1 VRPQSLFSSTQLAN
15 YNQKRLGPPKRFNLA
30 DQGFRQLPDMN
41 MHQDWQ
47 AIRSLL
53 PFILQ
58 FKWRVLA
65 ALGLLLLAK
74 LANVGIP
81 LALKQAV
88 DALDPQQQDIIY
100 LPVLMLVTYG
110 ILRLAST
117 LFSELRDA
125 LFAKV
130 IFRTVRRIA
139 TAIFRHLHRLSLR
152 FHLHR
157 QTGAISRDIE
167 RGSRGISFLLNFM
180 IFNIVPTIVEIA
192 LVSIILLVNY
202 DAIFTFITTG
212 TILLY
217 IIYTL
222 LVTEWRMRFRRAMNE
237 MDSQANNQAVDSL
250 LNYETVKYFNNE
262 TLELKQYDNKLAGW
276 EKSAIRNQTS
286 LAALN
291 IGQGIIIAG
300 GLTILMLLAGQ
311 GVVAGQ
317 LTLGD
322 LVLVNAYLLQLYLPL
337 GFLGFV
343 YREIRHSLADMERMF
358 SLMREQEEIVDLPE
372 ARPLSVQQGQIRFE
386 NICFAYQPDRPIL
399 QNVSFDIQAGCK
411 LAIVGASGSG
421 KSTIVRLLYRFYD
434 PQQGRILIDN
444 QDIRTVTQ
452 HSLREA
458 VGIVPQDTVLFND
471 SIYHNIAY
479 GRPDASE
486 DEVIMAAKQACLHR
500 FISRLPEGYQTLVG
514 ERGLKLSGGE
524 KQRIA
529 IARTLLK
536 NPAIMVFDEA
546 TSALDSHSEQA
557 IVQEM
562 QSISRHKTTL
572 VIAHRLSTIVD
583 ADRILVMDEGR
594 ICESGTHL
602 QLLQLAGRYA
612 AMWALQQ
619 QEKLYSHPTQ

>member
-1 VRPQSLFSSTQLAN
+1 MKTQ
-15 YNQKRLGPPKRFNLA
+15 
-30 DQGFRQLPDMN
+30 
-41 MHQDWQ
+41 QDWQ

-53 PFILQ
+53 PFIWQ
-58 FKWRVLA
+58 FKGRVLF
-65 ALGLLLLAK
+65 ALGLLILAK
-74 LANVGIP
+74 LANVGVP
-81 LALKQAV
+81 LALKEAI

-100 LPVLMLVTYG
+100 LPVIMLVAYG
-110 ILRLAST
+110 ILRLASSV
-117 LFSELRDA
+117 FSELRDA

-130 IFRTVRRIA
+130 IFRSVRRIA
-139 TAIFRHLHRLSLR
+139 TSIFRHLHRLSLR
-152 FHLHR
+152 FHLQR
-157 QTGAISRDIE
+157 QTGGISRDIE

-180 IFNIVPTIVEIA
+180 IFNIVPTLVEIA
-192 LVSIILLVNY
+192 LVCIILLLNY
-202 DAIFTFITTG
+202 DAIFALITTG

-222 LVTEWRMRFRRAMNE
+222 VVTEWRMRFRRAMNE
-237 MDSQANNQAVDSL
+237 MDSKANNQAIDSL

-262 TLELKQYDNKLAGW
+262 SLELSQYDNKLASW
-276 EKSAIRNQTS
+276 EHSAIRNQTS
-286 LAALN
+286 LSALN
-291 IGQGIIIAG
+291 IGQGIIIAA
-300 GLTILMLLAGQ
+300 GLTALMLLAGQ
-311 GVVAGQ
+311 GVVAGE

-358 SLMREQEEIVDLPE
+358 SLLEQQEEIRDFE
-372 ARPLSVQQGQIRFE
+372 DAGQLKVMAGRIAFE
-386 NICFAYQPDRPIL
+386 HVNFAYDPARPIL
-399 QNVSFDIQAGCK
+399 HDISFEIGSGRK

-434 PQQGRILIDN
+434 PQQGRILIDG

-452 HSLREA
+452 LSLRKA
-458 VGIVPQDTVLFND
+458 IGIVPQDTVLFND
-471 SIYHNIAY
+471 TIYHNIAY
-479 GRPDASE
+479 GNPEASE
-486 DEVIMAAKQACLHR
+486 DAVISAAQQAHIHR
-500 FISRLPEGYQTLVG
+500 FISLLPDGYQTLVG

-536 NPAIMVFDEA
+536 NPAIVVFDEA

-562 QSISRHKTTL
+562 QAISRDKTTL
-572 VIAHRLSTIVD
+572 VIAHRLSTITD
-583 ADRILVMDEGR
+583 ADTILVMDEGR
-594 ICESGTHL
+594 ICEHGNHAE
-602 QLLQLAGRYA
+602 LLQQGGRYA

-619 QEKLYSHPTQ
+619 HENRLTTDP